1 MPAARR
7 LNADLLNA
15 GVRKGAA
22 EQRES
27 NNFLTIKREMQAP
40 AIGSLFLSSIWKKAQ
55 GFLLGVRYCQHI

>member
-1 MPAARR
+1 

-40 AIGSLFLSSIWKKAQ
+40 AIGRLFVSSICKKAQ